1 MEGEVGGAKHLSR
14 SEAGSRALFKF
25 PAVDL
30 TTLVGSAARVMQMV
44 GLARVVE
51 VAFKMEGWVEF
62 HMVDG

>member
-1 MEGEVGGAKHLSR
+1 M
-14 SEAGSRALFKF
+14 FKF